1 MVLDCITAA
10 LIIIPMGLG
19 MARGFFYIIV
29 RFAGWL
35 GAMAGGFYLAPITS
49 DILKIS
55 FVGETVYG
63 TLQEKFGAGAD
74 QVAGATEGLPGIL
87 SGVIGTAA
95 QNTAESFAQ
104 TLGDL
109 IMTVLGFLA
118 VVILIRLL
126 LIFVIRPLSKAS
138 KNGKIAFPNK
148 VAGLIAGGLEG
159 LLLAFLFLAAL
170 IPVMHMASPEMSA
183 SIADGLKFS
192 HLAGSLY
199 DGNLLLVILG
209 KGI

>member
-1 MVLDCITAA
+1 MILDCITAA

-35 GAMAGGFYLAPITS
+35 GSIVGGYFLTPIS
-49 DILKIS
+49 ADLLKMS
-55 FVGETVYG
+55 FVGETVFG
-63 TLQEKFGAGAD
+63 TLEEHFAAGAD
-74 QVAGATEGLPGIL
+74 QVTQASEGLPWIL
-87 SGVIGTAA
+87 GGAVSSTA
-95 QNTAESFAQ
+95 QSTAETFAQ
-104 TLGDL
+104 VLGNL

-126 LIFVIRPLSKAS
+126 LIFVIRPLSRLS
-138 KNGKIAFPNK
+138 KGGKVAFPNK
-148 VAGLIAGGLEG
+148 IAGLIAGAAEG

-170 IPVMHMASPEMSA
+170 IPVMHMGSPETA
-183 SIADGLKFS
+183 AAIADGLKFS

-199 DGNLLLVILG
+199 DGNLLLAIIG

>member
-63 TLQEKFGAGAD
+63 ALQEKFGAGAD

-118 VVILIRLL
+118 VLFI
-126 LIFVIRPLSKAS
+126 PL
-138 KNGKIAFPNK
+138 
-148 VAGLIAGGLEG
+148 
-159 LLLAFLFLAAL
+159 
-170 IPVMHMASPEMSA
+170 
-183 SIADGLKFS
+183 
-192 HLAGSLY
+192 
-199 DGNLLLVILG
+199 
-209 KGI
+209 